1 MMPLIYIIILLT
13 ILVVVQYVENRI
25 LEKKLNNMKKK
36 LPPCFAFKNTGKHPR
51 KVEAED
57 SYEFE
62 LSYPHE
68 TADESTAIKSL
79 PSLDEAGIAAVKIL
93 HRVSPELSEKE
104 QSFFV
109 AGFQECIKWLKLNSE
124 PEKKVEPEIVT
135 EPDFPYKGDIKDFP
149 KEVGIW
155 MMDCQEAQG
164 NKRDISVFEKCRWQ
178 VRMNGGFDWNNA
190 FDGYK
195 FCENVILHKLFGAF
209 YE

>member
-1 MMPLIYIIILLT
+1 
-13 ILVVVQYVENRI
+13 
-25 LEKKLNNMKKK
+25 MKKK
-36 LPPCFAFKNTGKHPR
+36 LTPCFAFKNTGKHQLIDEIKKR
-51 KVEAED
+51 
-57 SYEFE
+57 FNE
-62 LSYPHE
+62 LDTPYNWGFGYAGIWYGRNEHE

>member
-1 MMPLIYIIILLT
+1 
-13 ILVVVQYVENRI
+13 
-25 LEKKLNNMKKK
+25 MKKK

-124 PEKKVEPEIVT
+124 PEKKVEPKSIDEALLFKI
-135 EPDFPYKGDIKDFP
+135 YKH
-149 KEVGIW
+149 
-155 MMDCQEAQG
+155 
-164 NKRDISVFEKCRWQ
+164 
-178 VRMNGGFDWNNA
+178 GFDMGVHWKINNIGSNPYEHILKEK
-190 FDGYK
+190 FDLLMTK
-195 FCENVILHKLFGAF
+195 INNKHEKTNR
-209 YE
+209 